1 MSADEPTKE
10 HTMDRRKFLKLA
22 GMTGLAVAAP
32 LGVRRALADAPPYEG
47 PYFVL
52 INASGGWDPVYLCD
66 PKPQGPLNR
75 LYSAEATQGNI
86 RYAPIPIDPVAL
98 GIDVA
103 AAPYLLSNT
112 DFFTKYGSRLL
123 VLNGVDMQTNNHDAG
138 SRATWS
144 GRLPEGFPSFG
155 ALVAAARAPESTFA
169 YVSGGGFDA
178 TEGIIPLTRISSVDA
193 VKKIANPNKTDPS
206 NPETDTFHSS
216 DTDARIRK
224 ARAERL
230 DAQIAA
236 ARLPRARTALNE
248 LFLARGSEGLLKNLA
263 LPDMPMT
270 LPGYQLGDLQSFMQQ
285 SQFAV
290 AAFKAK
296 MAVSANLNLGGFDTH
311 GNHDTQQVLQL
322 AKLLAGVDFF
332 MQQAEAAGIAD
343 KLTVI
348 IGSDFA
354 RGPGYN
360 GDNQYAGKDHWPV
373 TSVMLMGK
381 GIKGNRV
388 VGATDDEQYGEL
400 VDPASLAVGKGSK
413 FGPESIHLA
422 LRKLAGVDSA
432 EITARFPLPGAE
444 MPKLLS
450 G

>member
-1 MSADEPTKE
+1 
-10 HTMDRRKFLKLA
+10 MDRRQFLKIA

-32 LGVRRALADAPPYEG
+32 VGVRRARADAPPYEG

-52 INASGGWDPVYLCD
+52 VSAAGGWDPVYLCD

-75 LYSAEATQGNI
+75 LYSAEATQGNL
-86 RYAPIPIDPVAL
+86 RYAPIPIDPLLL
-98 GIDVA
+98 GLDLA
-103 AAPYLLSNT
+103 AAPYLMSNSA
-112 DFFTKYGSRLL
+112 FFAKYGSQLL
-123 VLNGVDMQTNNHDAG
+123 VINGVDMQTNNHDAG
-138 SRATWS
+138 ARGTWS

-169 YVSGGGFDA
+169 YVSGGGYDA
-178 TEGIIPLTRISSVDA
+178 TEGLVPLTRISSVNA
-193 VKKIANPNKTDPS
+193 VKKIANPNKTDPN
-206 NPETDTFHSS
+206 NPESDTFHAAG
-216 DTDARIRK
+216 TEARIRK

-230 DAQIAA
+230 EAQIAA
-236 ARLPRARTALNE
+236 ARLPRHKASLNE
-248 LFLARGSEGLLKNLA
+248 LFLARGSEHLLKDLV
-263 LPDMPMT
+263 LPDEPIT

-285 SQFAV
+285 AQFAV
-290 AAFKAK
+290 GAFKAK
-296 MAVSANLNLGGFDTH
+296 MAVAANLNLGGFDTH
-311 GNHDTQQVLQL
+311 GNHDRDQLIQL

-343 KLTVI
+343 KVTVV

-388 VGATDDEQYGEL
+388 VGATDEEQYAIP
-400 VDPASLAVGKGSK
+400 VDPTTLATGKGTK
-413 FGPESIHLA
+413 LGPEHIHLA
-422 LRKLAGVDSA
+422 LRKLAGIDGSEVA
-432 EITARFPLPGAE
+432 ARFPLPGAD